1 MVLPRPSRPRSLVPR
16 LPGARGPILALLAF
30 ALTGSGCSTV
40 ITGGA
45 AANSPTIGE
54 VAIAGNN
61 QVDDDDIVDGLANRP
76 PERDGLFRKVYR
88 RLDRLA
94 LEQDIARIE
103 AYYHLRGFY
112 SAKVIGTDIQPA
124 EDKQVRVTFRVS
136 EGRPTR
142 VSGLSILG
150 LSGGLLRSQALASE
164 REKFRRGKVFRH
176 DTYAEF
182 KDWITNWLA
191 HRGFPHG
198 RVEGEVDVDRDAH
211 TADVI
216 MKVDRGPYARFR
228 NTEITG
234 LRRIPESAVRNRL
247 AWVPGESMRL
257 EKLELTQGRLY
268 ALGLFSAVRM
278 DYSKEGRPRL
288 TDIRISLTEADRHEL
303 RLGGGAAVSGGFDP
317 ADLRIEAR
325 QRTSYLMRGVFTP
338 VETLRLEARPGWEWR
353 QEDNSPVGEA
363 TLTLEHPDLFFPRLV
378 GTASVGFEQSQLQA
392 FVLRG
397 PLGRLGL
404 TRPFLADDRLQISL
418 GWRSR
423 LLDFVEESAALDE
436 KRRAFDF
443 DENEGERGAYVE
455 SMYEDSMG
463 KAPPSDDE
471 IALRKS
477 IGMVDWS
484 RLGALEQTVSYDW
497 RHPNPLNPRWGA
509 YASVTITEGAAALG
523 SEFPFLRG
531 TADVRGYMPILRV
544 LGFTDPFR
552 RLVLAGR
559 AYYGRAL
566 GSNPL
571 PITERFFDGGASGH
585 RGFTYQTLSPSV
597 AEDADVE
604 EPPEDLENPPGAP
617 TERAR
622 IGGEEH
628 FLASGEIRWDLARI
642 KTYPFGIVFFT
653 DAGDVVSEV
662 GQLDFGKLHYA
673 AGVGLRFEPVIAI
686 RLDFAYRLNRYTDD
700 NPLNPAPGERFAFH
714 FSLGQAF

>member
-1 MVLPRPSRPRSLVPR
+1 MRVP
-16 LPGARGPILALLAF
+16 GVCGSVLALLAF
-30 ALTGSGCSTV
+30 ALTGSGCTSV
-40 ITGGA
+40 VTGGA
-45 AANSPTIGE
+45 AADAPTIGE

-76 PERDGLFRKVYR
+76 PERDGIFRKVYR

-94 LEQDIARIE
+94 LEQDISRIE

-124 EDKQVRVTFRVS
+124 EDKQVRVTFQVS
-136 EGRPTR
+136 EGQPTR
-142 VSGLSILG
+142 ISGLSILG
-150 LSGGLLRSQALASE
+150 LSGGLMRSNALSSE
-164 REKFRRGKVFRH
+164 KDKFRRGKVFRH

-211 TADVI
+211 TADII

-247 AWVPGESMRL
+247 SWVPGESMRL

-288 TDIRISLTEADRHEL
+288 TDIRISLTEAQRHEL
-303 RLGGGAAVSGGFDP
+303 RLGGGMAVSGGFDP

-338 VETLRLEARPGWEWR
+338 VQLLRLEARPGWEWR
-353 QEDNSPVGEA
+353 QDEGTNSPVGEA
-363 TLTLEHPDLFFPRLV
+363 TATLEHPDLIFPRLV

-404 TRPFLADDRLQISL
+404 TRPFLSDDRLQVSL
-418 GWRSR
+418 GWRIR

-436 KRRAFDF
+436 TRRIFNFDP
-443 DENEGERGAYVE
+443 DRNRYVE
-455 SMYEDSMG
+455 SMYEDTMG
-463 KAPPSDDE
+463 EPPSSTE
-471 IALRKS
+471 ETELRES

-509 YASVTITEGAAALG
+509 YASVTISEGAAALG
-523 SEFPFLRG
+523 SEVPFLRG

-544 LGFTDPFR
+544 LGFHDPFR

-566 GSNPL
+566 GSNAL

-585 RGFTYQTLSPSV
+585 RGFTYQTLAPSV
-597 AEDADVE
+597 AEDAVAE
-604 EPPEDLENPPGAP
+604 EPPGDIENPPGPP

-628 FLASGEIRWDLARI
+628 FLASGEIRWDIARI
-642 KTYPFGIVFFT
+642 MSYPFGIVLFT

-662 GQLDFGKLHYA
+662 GQLKLGKLHYA
-673 AGVGLRFEPVIAI
+673 AGVGLRFEPIIAI
-686 RLDFAYRLNRYTDD
+686 RLDFAYRLNRYTEDD
-700 NPLNPAPGERFAFH
+700 PLNPAPGERFAFH